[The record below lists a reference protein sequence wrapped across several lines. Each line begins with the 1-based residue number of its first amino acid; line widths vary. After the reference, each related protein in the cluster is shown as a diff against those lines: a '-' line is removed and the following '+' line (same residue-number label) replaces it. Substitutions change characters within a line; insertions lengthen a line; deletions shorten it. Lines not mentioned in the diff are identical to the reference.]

1 MLAFAL
7 LILTLTL
14 QKPPAPQPPPVPQPA
29 PGNPVVR
36 ISTTLGDFTVE
47 LFKDRAPV
55 SVENFLQ
62 YVADGFYTGTI
73 FHRVVPG
80 FMVQGGG
87 FLPGM
92 VEKHTRPPIRNEAT
106 NKLSNVR
113 GTVAMARTQALRSA
127 TAQFFVN
134 VSDNRAK
141 LDHRGYSPDD
151 FGYAVFGRV
160 LVGMD
165 VVDKIADV
173 KTGTVG
179 PHADVPVEDVL
190 IKGVQLIS
198 PAPAPDASPAR

>member
-1 MLAFAL
+1 MPAFAL

-14 QKPPAPQPPPVPQPA
+14 QKPPAPQPLPVPQPT
-29 PGNPVVR
+29 PGNPIVR

-141 LDHRGYSPDD
+141 LDHRGYSPED

-179 PHADVPVEDVL
+179 PHADVPLDDVV
-190 IKGVQLIS
+190 IKGVQVVS
-198 PAPAPDASPAR
+198 PAPAPVESPAR